1 MCFHF
6 TATPHCVL
14 SSNQTNELFLSLVHS
29 YRFRPSFLSFTLRS
43 HHHLHI
49 VSSLTS
55 VSIDL
60 ARSSSAPHHT
70 TFFSL
75 HTFAYSHSTT
85 FHHTHSAP
93 PSSALKRYH
102 LPTQAF
108 LPKSTFA
115 VNKITKQKL
124 CGFTFCNCKC
134 SFDTFVQ
141 RLIQPTAKLPKLSNF
156 LSTFR

>member
-1 MCFHF
+1 M
-6 TATPHCVL
+6 L
-14 SSNQTNELFLSLVHS
+14 SSDQTNELFLSLVHS
-29 YRFRPSFLSFTLRS
+29 YRFRPSFLSFSLRS

-93 PSSALKRYH
+93 PPSALKRYH

-115 VNKITKQKL
+115 VNKITKQKF
-124 CGFTFCNCKC
+124 CGFTFLQLQMLFLHTCAETNPTNGK
-134 SFDTFVQ
+134 TPETVQ
-141 RLIQPTAKLPKLSNF
+141 LSLHFPPSCCCCCYRL
-156 LSTFR
+156 